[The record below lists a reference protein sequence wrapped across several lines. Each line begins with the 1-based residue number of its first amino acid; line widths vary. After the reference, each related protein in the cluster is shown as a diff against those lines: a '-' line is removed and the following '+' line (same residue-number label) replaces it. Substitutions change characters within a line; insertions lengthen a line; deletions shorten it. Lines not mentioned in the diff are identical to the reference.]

1 MYIYSLKCC
10 QISLQICYS
19 CSRFDPKWLSSYYS
33 TLLSTL
39 GVIRVVLML
48 LLWWRGGQFGL
59 RTLSVFSCF
68 LAIWPFGHLCSSA
81 WSQLFLIS
89 PCLSFSYWST
99 RVFFLFL
106 LNSPFI
112 DFAWYRGNSF
122 SFFIFYHIMWF
133 AKILVPQPGTEPRPM
148 ADKVEVPHCWT
159 AREFPARVLY
169 KSWILILHWSYR
181 L

>member
-19 CSRFDPKWLSSYYS
+19 CSCFDPKWLSSYYS

-89 PCLSFSYWST
+89 PCL
-99 RVFFLFL
+99 VLFL
-106 LNSPFI
+106 LIYKGF
-112 DFAWYRGNSF
+112 FSF
-122 SFFIFYHIMWF
+122 SFKFPFHWF
-133 AKILVPQPGTEPRPM
+133 CLVQ
-148 ADKVEVPHCWT
+148 
-159 AREFPARVLY
+159 REFFQLFYFLPHHVVCKDLSSPTRDRTQAHGR
-169 KSWILILHWSYR
+169 
-181 L
+181 